1 MNISRLYTVDDIEGP
16 LDGYYFLRVSALLI
30 AKAKHF
36 QLSGLYDSH
45 LMWMTDNAHNSA
57 GVHSHITLYCQRI
70 SSKLVQH
77 PLQQGYIGG
86 RIIDATVTTKRG
98 LL

>member
-1 MNISRLYTVDDIEGP
+1 MMGHMGSTIHQSHILTSLSIGHQLVIGIMNISRLYTVDDIEGP

-45 LMWMTDNAHNSA
+45 LM
-57 GVHSHITLYCQRI
+57 
-70 SSKLVQH
+70 
-77 PLQQGYIGG
+77 
-86 RIIDATVTTKRG
+86 
-98 LL
+98 